1 MARAGSGVADGP
13 FDVIGDGPRA
23 QPLTASVVVSTTVS
37 ETTETAA
44 RILSVII
51 VSSIRDPARSA
62 PFLIA
67 RKRRP
72 NPLTVR
78 GVRSLG
84 RFLNFSADTA
94 DSYSLRSSTE
104 RRC

>member
-13 FDVIGDGPRA
+13 FDVIGDGPPA
-23 QPLTASVVVSTTVS
+23 QPATASVVVSTTVS

-51 VSSIRDPARSA
+51 VSSVREPGASA
-62 PFLIA
+62 PYLIA

-72 NPLTVR
+72 NPLTVC

-84 RFLNFSADTA
+84 RFLHFSADTV
-94 DSYSLRSSTE
+94 DSYSLR
-104 RRC
+104 